1 MPNQY
6 NYSSKQGFS
15 SVLKWMKISLGF
27 AIPCLFLSAGNM
39 SPHSYKPLESDLNDY
54 QKLKAELSEEVFKN
68 ICKTV
73 KDTRKAPTFNFIHNY
88 QGKPYFNAYYSPS
101 NNTINFGEG
110 IYDLARKF
118 GKDSINVVAT
128 VMAHEI
134 AHFYKDHGWA
144 HAFGKAN
151 PGSDIKK
158 NVKESM
164 YNSEDRARM
173 EAEADYF
180 GGIFGYMSG
189 YNTLGV
195 GGKFFDVL
203 YDALEIPDETFGYPS
218 RQDRISI
225 YDNSKKM
232 LEELV
237 PVFNTAN
244 MLNLVRR
251 YEKASM
257 CYDHV
262 IVTFPSREM
271 YNNAGVALAQE
282 ALAMYTAEELKFV
295 YPFGI
300 DLDTRLSSG
309 AGTRGAGESKEDK
322 RARLVKEALDLFN
335 DAIRI
340 DDEYAPAYV
349 NAALAHS
356 LLGEQEMALGLA
368 NKAIQYATVNNNQL
382 LAGNGHIARGIA
394 FAQSDKKADAKKEF
408 KAAEEGNALIAE
420 ANLEVVTNNIFAKLF
435 KKKEVEEIE
444 GEEETIAD
452 VGIEAIEVLFDD
464 KDQFKITRIKKQNE
478 KRPDTD
484 IIYVEEEEF
493 DAVIV
498 ATYTGKWN
506 SKEELEGFI
515 MTKADYD
522 GETERGIEIGSSL
535 SEVKKLY
542 GKPTR
547 MLGGSQANYLFYEKT
562 NIVFLIDANEKVSA
576 WMLYGKVK

>member
-1 MPNQY
+1 MQN
-6 NYSSKQGFS
+6 NTKGAFNAWSN
-15 SVLKWMKISLGF
+15 WIKIGLGF
-27 AIPCLFLSAGNM
+27 AVSSIFLSAGNV
-39 SPHSYKPLESDLNDY
+39 SPHNYKPLETDLTAH
-54 QKLKAELSEEVFKN
+54 QKLKAKLSEEIFNN

-73 KDTRKAPTFNFIHNY
+73 KDTRKAPTFNFIFNY

-110 IYDLARKF
+110 IYDLARQFK
-118 GKDSINVVAT
+118 KDSLDVVAT

-144 HAFGKAN
+144 HAFGKAT
-151 PGSDIKK
+151 PDGSDIKK

-164 YNSEDRARM
+164 YDSDDRARM

-195 GGKFFDVL
+195 GGEFFDVL
-203 YDALEIPDETFGYPS
+203 YTALEIPDETFGYPS
-218 RQDRISI
+218 RKDRIAI
-225 YDNSKKM
+225 YNNAKEM

-237 PVFNTAN
+237 PVFNAAN

-282 ALAMYTAEELKFV
+282 AMGMFTPEELKFV

-300 DLDTRLSSG
+300 DLDTRMNN
-309 AGTRGAGESKEDK
+309 AGTKGAGEAKEDK
-322 RARLVKEALDLFN
+322 RLRLVKEALDLFK
-335 DAIRI
+335 DAIHI

-356 LLGEQEMALGLA
+356 LLGEHELALGMA
-368 NKAIQYATVNNNQL
+368 NKAIDYATKMDNAL
-382 LAGNGHIARGIA
+382 LIGNGHIARGIA
-394 FAQSDKKADAKKEF
+394 FAKMEKKGDAKKEF
-408 KAAEEGNALIAE
+408 KAAEIGNKLLAE
-420 ANLEVVTNNIFAKLF
+420 ANQEVITTNIFAKLF
-435 KKKEVEEIE
+435 KKKPTGEIE
-444 GEEETIAD
+444 GEEESIAD

-464 KDQFKITRIKKQNE
+464 KDNFKLTKIKKQND
-478 KRPDTD
+478 KRPETEVV
-484 IIYVEEEEF
+484 YVNEEEF
-493 DAVIV
+493 DAVLV
-498 ATYTGKWN
+498 ATN
-506 SKEELEGFI
+506 SGPWSAQEELEGFL
-515 MTKADYD
+515 MTKPEYD
-522 GETERGIEIGSSL
+522 GETARGIEIGSAIG
-535 SEVKKLY
+535 EVKDLY
-542 GKPTR
+542 GDPTR

-562 NIVFLIDANEKVSA
+562 GIVFLIDANNEVTG
-576 WMLYGKVK
+576 WMLYGRVK

>member
-1 MPNQY
+1 MQHYDKSTTN
-6 NYSSKQGFS
+6 SSS
-15 SVLKWMKISLGF
+15 LYKWFKISLCF
-27 AIPCLFLSAGNM
+27 AIPSVFLSAGNI
-39 SPHSYKPLESDLNDY
+39 SPHNYKPLETDLSDY
-54 QKLKAELSEEVFKN
+54 QKLKAELSEKIFKK

-73 KDTRKAPTFNFIHNY
+73 KDTRKAPTFNFIYNY
-88 QGKPYFNAYYSPS
+88 RGKPYYNAYYSPS

-110 IYDLARKF
+110 IFDLATKS
-118 GKDSINVVAT
+118 GKDSLDVVAT

-151 PGSDIKK
+151 PDGNIKK

-164 YNSEDRARM
+164 YNSDDRARM

-195 GGKFFDVL
+195 GGEFFNNL

-218 RQDRISI
+218 RQDRIAI
-225 YDNSKKM
+225 YNNSKKM
-232 LEELV
+232 LEDLI
-237 PVFNTAN
+237 PIFNTAN

-251 YEKASM
+251 YEKASI

-271 YNNAGVALAQE
+271 YNNAGVALVQE
-282 ALAMYTAEELKFV
+282 AMSMYTPEELKFV

-300 DLDTRLSSG
+300 DLDTRLNN
-309 AGTRGAGESKEDK
+309 AGTKGAGESKEDK
-322 RARLVKEALDLFN
+322 RARLVKDALDLFK
-335 DAIRI
+335 DAIHI
-340 DDEYAPAYV
+340 DDQYAPAYI

-356 LLGEQEMALGLA
+356 LLGEHEMGLGLA
-368 NKAIQYATVNNNQL
+368 NKAIEYAQATNNSL
-382 LAGNGHIARGIA
+382 LVGNGHIARGIA
-394 FAQSDKKADAKKEF
+394 LAQSDKKADAKKEF
-408 KAAEEGNALIAE
+408 KAAEEGNPLLAAT
-420 ANLEVVTNNIFAKLF
+420 NLEVVTNNVFSKLF
-435 KKKEVEEIE
+435 KKKISEEIE

-452 VGIEAIEVLFDD
+452 VGIEAIEVLFDE
-464 KDQFKITRIKKQNE
+464 KDNFKVTKIKKQND
-478 KRPDTD
+478 KRPET
-484 IIYVEEEEF
+484 VVVNVSEEEF
-493 DAVIV
+493 DATLV
-498 ATYTGKWN
+498 ATYQEPYN

-515 MTKADYD
+515 MTKPDYD
-522 GETERGIEIGSSL
+522 GETARGIQIGSPL
-535 SEVKKLY
+535 KEIQKRY

-547 MLGGSQANYLFYEKT
+547 MLGGSQANYLFYEKA
-562 NIVFLIDANEKVSA
+562 NLVFLLNEKDLVTA